1 MLALP
6 GRHVCVMG
14 VMRELGEN
22 SRRFHVEVGR
32 FLAEKGVD
40 LLLTQG
46 DEAAYFHEGAPE
58 IPGGHYESKRELAEA
73 LKAAI
78 RPGDVVLVK
87 ASRGAAFE
95 DVVAE
100 IQNWA

>member
-6 GRHVCVMG
+6 GRHICVMG

-22 SRRFHVEVGR
+22 SHSFHVEVGR
-32 FLAEKGVD
+32 FLAEQGID

-58 IPGGHYESKRELAEA
+58 IPGGHYGNKQELAAA
-73 LKAAI
+73 LKELLQ
-78 RPGDVVLVK
+78 PGDVVLVK

-95 DVVAE
+95 DIVTE
-100 IQNWA
+100 ILNWT